1 MRRIVVLVF
10 AGVGLGRLAAAKE
23 RKRGTRY
30 LRAGR
35 APRGSRD
42 VFNLT
47 KPDAAGPSLARFP

>member
-1 MRRIVVLVF
+1 MRRIVVLVV
-10 AGVGLGRLAAAKE
+10 AGVGLAAAKE